1 MAIKSGFGRQGKQEG
16 FLLIE
21 VLVAILIF
29 SIGILAVV
37 GLQAVMIKGATE
49 ARFRTVASF
58 IAEERIAQI
67 WADPDNGDTYLENA
81 TDVSARLPN
90 GTRTVERPVVGNL
103 DRYQVTV
110 RWQMPGVSEPHQ
122 FVNVAVVAGG
132 KAND

>member
-49 ARFRTVASF
+49 ARFRTIASF
-58 IAEERIAQI
+58 IAEERVAQI
-67 WADPDNGDTYLENA
+67 WADPNNAVAYLENA

-90 GTRTVERPVVGNL
+90 GTRTVTQPVI
-103 DRYQVTV
+103 DRFVVTV

>member
-49 ARFRTVASF
+49 ARYRTIASF
-58 IAEERIAQI
+58 IAEERVAQI
-67 WADPDNGDTYLENA
+67 WADPNNAVAYLENA

-90 GTRTVERPVVGNL
+90 GTRTVTQPVI
-103 DRYQVTV
+103 DRFVVTV

>member
-1 MAIKSGFGRQGKQEG
+1 MAIKSGVGRQGKQEG

-49 ARFRTVASF
+49 ARFRTIASF
-58 IAEERIAQI
+58 IAEERVAQI
-67 WADPDNGDTYLENA
+67 WADPNNAVAYLENA

-90 GTRTVERPVVGNL
+90 GTRTVTQPVI
-103 DRYQVTV
+103 DRFVVTV

>member
-37 GLQAVMIKGATE
+37 GLQAVMIKGASE
-49 ARFRTVASF
+49 ARYRTIASF

-67 WADPDNGDTYLENA
+67 WADPNNTTPPDLDVPV
-81 TDVSARLPN
+81 DVSARLPN
-90 GTRTVERPVVGNL
+90 GTRTLTQPVI